1 MEFTPAE
8 AGDGKGA
15 AVVLAGK
22 PFLREGEAEKG
33 GAERSAKMRTALAP
47 VETGVGEAAAAGT
60 GLAEVESESSE
71 EAGSIGGE
79 VVSAGAGSNAGLFAG
94 AAAKGLD
101 PAGTDEVIVERD
113 GDGSGHVVVAGARRA
128 EVLGG
133 VGNEAGTGAA
143 GKDAEALEGAGDV
156 RTGEGV
162 VAMAAL
168 DEDADE
174 VFRFEPGEMHAGR
187 GGGDIGNDGELGA
200 GAGVAV
206 EERIEHAGAG
216 RLADGGGDGG
226 DRGIDV
232 GAEGARGCIHTFTV
246 NEVCM
251 RGKDHAREMKT
262 STITRRN
269 AIAGLT
275 AAGVVAAAE
284 GRPAME
290 QVWARPRGEQRNE
303 GQMKVTCFI
312 RYQIDPFQRE
322 AFRTYAENWGRIIP
336 RCGGQLVGYFLPDEG
351 TNDVAWGLIAFESL
365 AAYEAYRAR
374 LKGDAE
380 ARENFAM
387 AEKMRLILREER
399 SFLTAVAE
407 TFCIRAESMGRD
419 Q

>member
-1 MEFTPAE
+1 
-8 AGDGKGA
+8 
-15 AVVLAGK
+15 
-22 PFLREGEAEKG
+22 
-33 GAERSAKMRTALAP
+33 
-47 VETGVGEAAAAGT
+47 
-60 GLAEVESESSE
+60 
-71 EAGSIGGE
+71 
-79 VVSAGAGSNAGLFAG
+79 
-94 AAAKGLD
+94 
-101 PAGTDEVIVERD
+101 
-113 GDGSGHVVVAGARRA
+113 
-128 EVLGG
+128 
-133 VGNEAGTGAA
+133 
-143 GKDAEALEGAGDV
+143 
-156 RTGEGV
+156 
-162 VAMAAL
+162 
-168 DEDADE
+168 
-174 VFRFEPGEMHAGR
+174 
-187 GGGDIGNDGELGA
+187 
-200 GAGVAV
+200 
-206 EERIEHAGAG
+206 
-216 RLADGGGDGG
+216 
-226 DRGIDV
+226 
-232 GAEGARGCIHTFTV
+232 
-246 NEVCM
+246 
-251 RGKDHAREMKT
+251 MKT